1 MLVKE
6 LCGPSVPGTT
16 HSADLVASFN
26 VLLSPQRGSRL
37 QSAAPFAVFVPATPG
52 LWRHLAGLKV
62 SYSNCKLPVLS
73 TVYII
78 VVIAPLSI
86 GIVPVVSTCFR
97 GVGVQDSSNERDA

>member
-62 SYSNCKLPVLS
+62 SLLFQSSVLALEELACKIAATSAMPS
-73 TVYII
+73 T
-78 VVIAPLSI
+78 
-86 GIVPVVSTCFR
+86 
-97 GVGVQDSSNERDA
+97 